1 MSEHISPTP
10 AMFGLQNGSWAANW
24 GQNALDQPQ
33 SGTDKSQTPE
43 SAREA
48 LKFVFSAE
56 GAFFRDFIMDEVV
69 RSIDAMSRAQLKAL
83 VEFLGLTGA
92 SVPVFLPG
100 SLRFIP
106 LTPDLNPEDK
116 KVMEN
121 VKKLGNFLTGG
132 DAAGLIGGSSDPRVM
147 REITPFLPNVAT
159 EIAPEVFKRLASRL
173 SARAVRELF
182 VSSPP

>member
-1 MSEHISPTP
+1 MYLFHSNHVP
-10 AMFGLQNGSWAANW
+10 GLQNGSWGAGW
-24 GQNALDQPQ
+24 GQNAFDQPQ
-33 SGTDKSQTPE
+33 TDKTQTPE

-83 VEFLGLTGA
+83 VNFLGLTGA
-92 SVPVFLPG
+92 SIPLFLPG

-106 LTPDLNPEDK
+106 LTPDLNPEDR